1 MVHEGNLQQQHC
13 LWRNA
18 KPPSLSTKTI
28 MKLGSSF
35 CNIEPDL
42 LSCEV
47 RPVQQEEGN
56 APMGVGSS
64 KSNNKNKKP
73 NEEEDKNNNKI
84 IETLP
89 SKKIIQTPSSDVFL
103 SPRSLLLF
111 WKFGEVLSFGE
122 FGEVWHFWF
131 ELLLCERSFS
141 ILGPY
146 LCIDTQGTAIQV
158 SNAWNFCNGLR
169 LKVPGFR

>member
-1 MVHEGNLQQQHC
+1 MVHEANLQRQHY
-13 LWRNA
+13 LGHNA

-64 KSNNKNKKP
+64 KSNKHKKP

-103 SPRSLLLF
+103 SPRSLCFFESLVRVCLL
-111 WKFGEVLSFGE
+111 ESLVRSDSFGLNCCFVRE
-122 FGEVWHFWF
+122 AFQSWA
-131 ELLLCERSFS
+131 LIC
-141 ILGPY
+141 
-146 LCIDTQGTAIQV
+146 A
-158 SNAWNFCNGLR
+158 
-169 LKVPGFR
+169 